1 MAKIEVF
8 EKYTERYEKWFER
21 NRFVYESE
29 LEAVRKVIPKGKGIE
44 IGVGTGRFA
53 SPLEIKYG
61 IEPSRKMG
69 KIAEERGIKVICGV
83 AEKLPLKDSS
93 FDFVLMITTIC
104 FVDDIRASFQEVRR
118 VLKPGGYFL
127 AGFIDRESIIGR
139 AYQKNKDKS
148 IFYKEADFYSTDE
161 IINLFKETGF
171 SNFGIVQT
179 VFHDL
184 EDIKHIERA
193 KEGYGEGSFVVI
205 RAVKG
210 DEL

>member
-127 AGFIDRESIIGR
+127 AGFIDRESLIGR
-139 AYQKNKDKS
+139 TYQKNKDKS

-171 SNFGIVQT
+171 SNFSIVQT

-184 EDIKHIERA
+184 EDIKHIEHA

>member
-1 MAKIEVF
+1 MVKIEVF

-127 AGFIDRESIIGR
+127 AGFIDRESLIGR
-139 AYQKNKDKS
+139 TYQKNKDKS
-148 IFYKEADFYSTDE
+148 IFYKEADFYSVDE
-161 IINLFKETGF
+161 IIDLLKETEF
-171 SNFGIVQT
+171 SNFKIVQT

-184 EDIKHIERA
+184 KDIKHIDPV

>member
-1 MAKIEVF
+1 MVKIEVF

-184 EDIKHIERA
+184 EDIKHIDPV

>member
-1 MAKIEVF
+1 MVKIEVF

>member
-1 MAKIEVF
+1 MVKIEVF

-148 IFYKEADFYSTDE
+148 IFYKEA
-161 IINLFKETGF
+161 
-171 SNFGIVQT
+171 
-179 VFHDL
+179 
-184 EDIKHIERA
+184 
-193 KEGYGEGSFVVI
+193 
-205 RAVKG
+205 
-210 DEL
+210 

>member
-1 MAKIEVF
+1 MVKIDIF
-8 EKYTERYEKWFER
+8 EKHAERYEKWFER

-53 SPLEIKYG
+53 FPLEIKYG

-127 AGFIDRESIIGR
+127 AGFIDRESLIGR
-139 AYQKNKDKS
+139 TYQKNKDKS

-171 SNFGIVQT
+171 SNFSIVQT

-184 EDIKHIERA
+184 KDIKHIEHT